1 MKKYFPILYGLG
13 AICVLA
19 GLVMKMPG
27 LSSNE
32 YAPYVVIFGS
42 LLLYTQFSPR
52 FGAEQKDQILKRL
65 YRQRNFGLIFIT
77 VTGVLMITLPHGNEW
92 MLSLLIGAI
101 TTLYAAYRIPMIEKK
116 KGLD

>member
-1 MKKYFPILYGLG
+1 MKNYYPVLYGLG
-13 AICVLA
+13 AICVLV

-27 LSSNE
+27 LPVNG
-32 YAPYVVIFGS
+32 YAPYVVILGS
-42 LLLYTQFSPR
+42 LPLYTQFSPR

-77 VTGVLMITLPHGNEW
+77 LTGVLMLTLPHGNEW
-92 MLSLLIGAI
+92 VLSLLIGAI
-101 TTLYAAYRIPMIEKK
+101 TMLYTAYRIPIIEKK